1 MRRKHRR
8 GSLKEEVRRVRGESD
23 TEIRVSGSY
32 QRSIAFGE
40 TIFDEGDSGDKLYV
54 IQNGEVEL
62 SRTAGS
68 GQRVVAR
75 LGPGDFFGELG
86 VVLGRPCTSRAVA
99 VSNARVLE
107 LDRETLEAMCR
118 AEPAIAIRMV
128 RVLVSRLIE
137 AERRLAILGVDD
149 LLRPVVQSLVRNA
162 EPDSDQGYRI
172 PGTLREF
179 AEDSGLSMSETHRA
193 LHQLFDSQVIR
204 LVDDNLYAKDLDGL
218 SACLEPSH
226 PQAKFSAPI

>member
-1 MRRKHRR
+1 MSEDSHT
-8 GSLKEEVRRVRGESD
+8 GIG
-23 TEIRVSGSY
+23 VSGGF

-40 TIFDEGDSGDKLYV
+40 TIFDEGDAGDKLYV
-54 IQNGEVEL
+54 IQAGEVEL
-62 SRTAGS
+62 SRTAGG

-99 VSNARVLE
+99 ASNTRVLE

-118 AEPAIAIRMV
+118 AQPEIAIRMV

-172 PGTLREF
+172 PGTLRGL
-179 AEDSGLSMSETHRA
+179 AKQSGLSMTETHRA
-193 LHQLFDSQVIR
+193 LHQLFDSQTIR
-204 LVDDNLYAKDLDGL
+204 LVDDNLYAKNLDAI
-218 SACLEPSH
+218 SACLEPSGQQ
-226 PQAKFSAPI
+226 P